1 MMVVTPETSLSGLYT
16 VSTGGLGGLEHLA
29 RDFKP

>member
-1 MMVVTPETSLSGLYT
+1 MMAVNPETYLSGLYT
-16 VSTGGLGGLEHLA
+16 VSTGGLEHLA